1 MTDRDKRLP
10 SLDRIL
16 YDEAFGTD
24 TRFGLGP
31 DQIFVDPDLARST
44 IIAIL
49 NDPNREFDGVDID
62 NFINN
67 TLNFST
73 PEDIVNTMNA
83 IYDTFSPEDVNFI
96 FFQVLQDAFSTKQ
109 EFEEFFKTSWVAL
122 EINQNF
128 QNPEPV
134 TPRNL
139 NLQPGGACFIEAPTP
154 SPTTSPTPTPQV
166 SVTPSLT
173 VTPNA
178 TLTPT
183 PTVTPTVTS
192 TPNLTP
198 TVTPTGSGPGV

>member
-139 NLQPGGACFIEAPTP
+139 NLQPGGTCFIEAPTP
-154 SPTTSPTPTPQV
+154 TPSPSPSLTPLPSVTPSITPTITPTPSTSPTPTP
-166 SVTPSLT
+166 SATPPVNAFT
-173 VTPNA
+173 VFVKWEA
-178 TLTPT
+178 
-183 PTVTPTVTS
+183 
-192 TPNLTP
+192 
-198 TVTPTGSGPGV
+198 GV